1 MNTYFI
7 KRFIARTAV
16 VLSAAALFCGCS
28 DDDETSTLHFDKPEV
43 VIGPESSTAS
53 FILRSDTSWKLH
65 SDADWFT
72 LNLTKGAK
80 SASVIITYWENTSM
94 TEKRT
99 AVITA
104 TTLSGDASDSFI
116 LSQMPVES
124 YIRLETEAL
133 PISATAAHHEI
144 AVETSVDSGI
154 DLSVSY
160 GDEEGGAWIEN
171 LTLADGKLAFDAGEN
186 GSSERRIA
194 VISLLYQDEFG
205 RTTEAA
211 VRITQ
216 SFSMNPSAATEKD
229 FAFAAALG
237 AGDVEE
243 NVYVTGQIVLDG
255 RNANF
260 PNRRY
265 SIQDAEGRALL
276 FESTIDLGVA
286 RNDRVRLWLLG
297 STVKEVAEGTFTYKV
312 FTGIAA
318 EHIMQKEAGS
328 PVQPREVYIRD
339 LTDEMLFSLVRLRDV
354 EIAMPYGGLVN
365 YDEYYVSGGGVNV
378 YGKNLT
384 KYYGTCLRD
393 INGDHLYMLTNFG
406 VDYRRHSL
414 PMGSGTVTGILTREY
429 NSNFG
434 EMGAF
439 QIRHLTQAEIALD
452 PSRENS
458 FSKVLVEWTCVKPAG
473 FKEGVTHVAPTT
485 GPASASLYK
494 SNADGF
500 YNAFLAGSGRIYFGN
515 KPRGDVDSNGQGTAN
530 TVKGGGMYSAL
541 WDTDTYWLISNVST
555 SGIRSQLSLQI
566 ETNSLLATGPRDFV
580 VEYSTDGT
588 SWTAVPGGSYTV
600 IGQCDSKNAL
610 PHYMPGFK
618 VFDFALPAALQ
629 DKASVSIR
637 LRCASLTGTDGKSS
651 VVPNATN
658 RLGHVSI
665 KYNK

>member
-80 SASVIITYWENTSM
+80 SASVIITYSENTSM

-237 AGDVEE
+237 TGDVEE

-515 KPRGDVDSNGQGTAN
+515 KPRGDVDSNGQGRRYVFGAVGYGHLLAYQQRLDLGNPFAAVVADRDQFAAGYRTARFRSRIFDRRY
-530 TVKGGGMYSAL
+530 VVDGRSGRQLYRHRPVRLEKCAASLHARLQGLRLRPARRFAGQGVGQHSSAL
-541 WDTDTYWLISNVST
+541 RQPDRNRRQVV
-555 SGIRSQLSLQI
+555 GRAQRH
-566 ETNSLLATGPRDFV
+566 EPAGPRIYQV
-580 VEYSTDGT
+580 
-588 SWTAVPGGSYTV
+588 
-600 IGQCDSKNAL
+600 
-610 PHYMPGFK
+610 
-618 VFDFALPAALQ
+618 
-629 DKASVSIR
+629 
-637 LRCASLTGTDGKSS
+637 
-651 VVPNATN
+651 
-658 RLGHVSI
+658 
-665 KYNK
+665 

>member
-16 VLSAAALFCGCS
+16 LLSAAALFCGCS

-80 SASVIITYWENTSM
+80 SASVIITYSENTSM

-237 AGDVEE
+237 TGDVEE

-439 QIRHLTQAEIALD
+439 QIRHLTHQRRRHRELSVGRSVRRTVAFPLLSVEVVDIPKQRGAASVGRQGQRHLRAGLEVPNRNVKLEIVARPRALD
-452 PSRENS
+452 TSRAVV
-458 FSKVLVEWTCVKPAG
+458 VLNEVVHLDLDRC
-473 FKEGVTHVAPTT
+473 GVVLRHLV
-485 GPASASLYK
+485 GHGRLR
-494 SNADGF
+494 
-500 YNAFLAGSGRIYFGN
+500 LAGRPDMVGH
-515 KPRGDVDSNGQGTAN
+515 P
-530 TVKGGGMYSAL
+530 
-541 WDTDTYWLISNVST
+541 
-555 SGIRSQLSLQI
+555 
-566 ETNSLLATGPRDFV
+566 E
-580 VEYSTDGT
+580 
-588 SWTAVPGGSYTV
+588 
-600 IGQCDSKNAL
+600 
-610 PHYMPGFK
+610 
-618 VFDFALPAALQ
+618 
-629 DKASVSIR
+629 
-637 LRCASLTGTDGKSS
+637 
-651 VVPNATN
+651 
-658 RLGHVSI
+658 RLGRRIEYADTVPI
-665 KYNK
+665 ADRPLDGRRTRYDAVAGRTQGL

>member
-1 MNTYFI
+1 
-7 KRFIARTAV
+7 
-16 VLSAAALFCGCS
+16 
-28 DDDETSTLHFDKPEV
+28 
-43 VIGPESSTAS
+43 
-53 FILRSDTSWKLH
+53 
-65 SDADWFT
+65 
-72 LNLTKGAK
+72 
-80 SASVIITYWENTSM
+80 
-94 TEKRT
+94 
-99 AVITA
+99 
-104 TTLSGDASDSFI
+104 
-116 LSQMPVES
+116 
-124 YIRLETEAL
+124 
-133 PISATAAHHEI
+133 
-144 AVETSVDSGI
+144 
-154 DLSVSY
+154 
-160 GDEEGGAWIEN
+160 
-171 LTLADGKLAFDAGEN
+171 
-186 GSSERRIA
+186 
-194 VISLLYQDEFG
+194 
-205 RTTEAA
+205 
-211 VRITQ
+211 
-216 SFSMNPSAATEKD
+216 
-229 FAFAAALG
+229 
-237 AGDVEE
+237 
-243 NVYVTGQIVLDG
+243 
-255 RNANF
+255 
-260 PNRRY
+260 
-265 SIQDAEGRALL
+265 
-276 FESTIDLGVA
+276 
-286 RNDRVRLWLLG
+286 
-297 STVKEVAEGTFTYKV
+297 
-312 FTGIAA
+312 
-318 EHIMQKEAGS
+318 MQKEAGS

>member
-1 MNTYFI
+1 
-7 KRFIARTAV
+7 
-16 VLSAAALFCGCS
+16 
-28 DDDETSTLHFDKPEV
+28 
-43 VIGPESSTAS
+43 
-53 FILRSDTSWKLH
+53 
-65 SDADWFT
+65 
-72 LNLTKGAK
+72 
-80 SASVIITYWENTSM
+80 
-94 TEKRT
+94 
-99 AVITA
+99 
-104 TTLSGDASDSFI
+104 
-116 LSQMPVES
+116 MPVES

-237 AGDVEE
+237 TGDVEE

-485 GPASASLYK
+485 ARRP
-494 SNADGF
+494 
-500 YNAFLAGSGRIYFGN
+500 
-515 KPRGDVDSNGQGTAN
+515 PRSTRAMP
-530 TVKGGGMYSAL
+530 T
-541 WDTDTYWLISNVST
+541 VST
-555 SGIRSQLSLQI
+555 TPSSPAAAAFISATSRAATSTRTVRVRPIRSRAAVCIRRCGIRTPTGLS
-566 ETNSLLATGPRDFV
+566 ATSRPRESV
-580 VEYSTDGT
+580 RSCRCR
-588 SWTAVPGGSYTV
+588 SRPIRCW
-600 IGQCDSKNAL
+600 L
-610 PHYMPGFK
+610 P
-618 VFDFALPAALQ
+618 DRAI
-629 DKASVSIR
+629 S
-637 LRCASLTGTDGKSS
+637 
-651 VVPNATN
+651 
-658 RLGHVSI
+658 
-665 KYNK
+665 

>member
-80 SASVIITYWENTSM
+80 SASVIITYSENTSM

-237 AGDVEE
+237 TGDVEE

-297 STVKEVAEGTFTYKV
+297 
-312 FTGIAA
+312 
-318 EHIMQKEAGS
+318 
-328 PVQPREVYIRD
+328 
-339 LTDEMLFSLVRLRDV
+339 
-354 EIAMPYGGLVN
+354 
-365 YDEYYVSGGGVNV
+365 
-378 YGKNLT
+378 
-384 KYYGTCLRD
+384 
-393 INGDHLYMLTNFG
+393 
-406 VDYRRHSL
+406 
-414 PMGSGTVTGILTREY
+414 
-429 NSNFG
+429 
-434 EMGAF
+434 
-439 QIRHLTQAEIALD
+439 
-452 PSRENS
+452 
-458 FSKVLVEWTCVKPAG
+458 
-473 FKEGVTHVAPTT
+473 
-485 GPASASLYK
+485 
-494 SNADGF
+494 
-500 YNAFLAGSGRIYFGN
+500 
-515 KPRGDVDSNGQGTAN
+515 
-530 TVKGGGMYSAL
+530 
-541 WDTDTYWLISNVST
+541 
-555 SGIRSQLSLQI
+555 LSLI
-566 ETNSLLATGPRDFV
+566 H
-580 VEYSTDGT
+580 
-588 SWTAVPGGSYTV
+588 
-600 IGQCDSKNAL
+600 I
-610 PHYMPGFK
+610 
-618 VFDFALPAALQ
+618 
-629 DKASVSIR
+629 
-637 LRCASLTGTDGKSS
+637 
-651 VVPNATN
+651 
-658 RLGHVSI
+658 
-665 KYNK
+665 

>member
-1 MNTYFI
+1 
-7 KRFIARTAV
+7 
-16 VLSAAALFCGCS
+16 
-28 DDDETSTLHFDKPEV
+28 
-43 VIGPESSTAS
+43 
-53 FILRSDTSWKLH
+53 
-65 SDADWFT
+65 
-72 LNLTKGAK
+72 
-80 SASVIITYWENTSM
+80 M

-237 AGDVEE
+237 TGDVEE

-286 RNDRVRLWLLG
+286 AT
-297 STVKEVAEGTFTYKV
+297 TV
-312 FTGIAA
+312 
-318 EHIMQKEAGS
+318 
-328 PVQPREVYIRD
+328 
-339 LTDEMLFSLVRLRDV
+339 
-354 EIAMPYGGLVN
+354 
-365 YDEYYVSGGGVNV
+365 
-378 YGKNLT
+378 
-384 KYYGTCLRD
+384 
-393 INGDHLYMLTNFG
+393 
-406 VDYRRHSL
+406 
-414 PMGSGTVTGILTREY
+414 
-429 NSNFG
+429 
-434 EMGAF
+434 
-439 QIRHLTQAEIALD
+439 
-452 PSRENS
+452 
-458 FSKVLVEWTCVKPAG
+458 
-473 FKEGVTHVAPTT
+473 
-485 GPASASLYK
+485 
-494 SNADGF
+494 
-500 YNAFLAGSGRIYFGN
+500 
-515 KPRGDVDSNGQGTAN
+515 
-530 TVKGGGMYSAL
+530 
-541 WDTDTYWLISNVST
+541 
-555 SGIRSQLSLQI
+555 
-566 ETNSLLATGPRDFV
+566 
-580 VEYSTDGT
+580 
-588 SWTAVPGGSYTV
+588 
-600 IGQCDSKNAL
+600 
-610 PHYMPGFK
+610 
-618 VFDFALPAALQ
+618 
-629 DKASVSIR
+629 
-637 LRCASLTGTDGKSS
+637 
-651 VVPNATN
+651 
-658 RLGHVSI
+658 
-665 KYNK
+665 

>member
-28 DDDETSTLHFDKPEV
+28 DDDETSMLHFDKPEV

-80 SASVIITYWENTSM
+80 SASVIITYSENTSM

-237 AGDVEE
+237 TGDVEE

-600 IGQCDSKNAL
+600 IGQCDSKMRCL
-610 PHYMPGFK
+610 ITC
-618 VFDFALPAALQ
+618 PASRSSTSPCPPLCRTRRRSAF
-629 DKASVSIR
+629 V
-637 LRCASLTGTDGKSS
+637 CAA
-651 VVPNATN
+651 PA
-658 RLGHVSI
+658 
-665 KYNK
+665 

>member
-80 SASVIITYWENTSM
+80 SASVIITYSENTSM

-99 AVITA
+99 
-104 TTLSGDASDSFI
+104 FI

-473 FKEGVTHVAPTT
+473 FKEGVTHVALQEQCRRFLQRLPRRQRPHLFRQQAARRRRLERSGYGQYGQGRRYVFGAVGYGHLLAYQQRLDLGNPFAAVVADRDQFAAGYRTARFRSRIFDRRYVVD
-485 GPASASLYK
+485 GRSGRQLYRHRPVRLEKCAASLH
-494 SNADGF
+494 ARFQGLRLRPARRF
-500 YNAFLAGSGRIYFGN
+500 AGQGVGQHSSALRQPDRNRRQVVGRAQRHEPAGPRIYQ
-515 KPRGDVDSNGQGTAN
+515 V
-530 TVKGGGMYSAL
+530 
-541 WDTDTYWLISNVST
+541 
-555 SGIRSQLSLQI
+555 
-566 ETNSLLATGPRDFV
+566 
-580 VEYSTDGT
+580 
-588 SWTAVPGGSYTV
+588 
-600 IGQCDSKNAL
+600 
-610 PHYMPGFK
+610 
-618 VFDFALPAALQ
+618 
-629 DKASVSIR
+629 
-637 LRCASLTGTDGKSS
+637 
-651 VVPNATN
+651 
-658 RLGHVSI
+658 
-665 KYNK
+665 

>member
-80 SASVIITYWENTSM
+80 SASVIITYSENTSM

-237 AGDVEE
+237 TGDVEE

-452 PSRENS
+452 PSRENKYANR
-458 FSKVLVEWTCVKPAG
+458 FLNVERKP
-473 FKEGVTHVAPTT
+473 
-485 GPASASLYK
+485 
-494 SNADGF
+494 
-500 YNAFLAGSGRIYFGN
+500 
-515 KPRGDVDSNGQGTAN
+515 
-530 TVKGGGMYSAL
+530 
-541 WDTDTYWLISNVST
+541 
-555 SGIRSQLSLQI
+555 
-566 ETNSLLATGPRDFV
+566 
-580 VEYSTDGT
+580 
-588 SWTAVPGGSYTV
+588 
-600 IGQCDSKNAL
+600 
-610 PHYMPGFK
+610 
-618 VFDFALPAALQ
+618 
-629 DKASVSIR
+629 
-637 LRCASLTGTDGKSS
+637 
-651 VVPNATN
+651 
-658 RLGHVSI
+658 
-665 KYNK
+665 

>member
-80 SASVIITYWENTSM
+80 SASVIITYSENTSM

-237 AGDVEE
+237 TGDVEE

-339 LTDEMLFSLVRLRDV
+339 LTDEMLDCFGKRGGYIGVNFCHDFLV
-354 EIAMPYGGLVN
+354 
-365 YDEYYVSGGGVNV
+365 GGG
-378 YGKNLT
+378 YP
-384 KYYGTCLRD
+384 
-393 INGDHLYMLTNFG
+393 IDHLATIDDVVRHIEYMLTNFG

>member
-80 SASVIITYWENTSM
+80 SASVIITYSENTSM

-144 AVETSVDSGI
+144 AVETSIDSGI

-452 PSRENS
+452 PSAREQLQQGARRVDLCQTRRIQGGRDPRRPDDRPGVRLALQEQCRRFLQRLPRRQRPHLFRQQAARRRRLERSGYGQYGQGRRYVFGAVGYGHLLAYQQRLDLGNPFAAVVADRDQFAAGYRTARFRSRIFDRRYVVDGRSGRQLYRHRPVRLEKCAASLHARFQGLRLRPARS
-458 FSKVLVEWTCVKPAG
+458 FAGQGVGQHSSALRQPDRNRRQVVGRAQRHEPAG
-473 FKEGVTHVAPTT
+473 P
-485 GPASASLYK
+485 
-494 SNADGF
+494 
-500 YNAFLAGSGRIYFGN
+500 RIYQ
-515 KPRGDVDSNGQGTAN
+515 V
-530 TVKGGGMYSAL
+530 
-541 WDTDTYWLISNVST
+541 
-555 SGIRSQLSLQI
+555 
-566 ETNSLLATGPRDFV
+566 
-580 VEYSTDGT
+580 
-588 SWTAVPGGSYTV
+588 
-600 IGQCDSKNAL
+600 
-610 PHYMPGFK
+610 
-618 VFDFALPAALQ
+618 
-629 DKASVSIR
+629 
-637 LRCASLTGTDGKSS
+637 
-651 VVPNATN
+651 
-658 RLGHVSI
+658 
-665 KYNK
+665 

>member
-80 SASVIITYWENTSM
+80 SASVIITYSENTSM

-237 AGDVEE
+237 TGDVEE

-384 KYYGTCLRD
+384 KSYGTSLRE
-393 INGDHLYMLTNFG
+393 INCDHLYMLTNIG
-406 VDYRRHSL
+406 V
-414 PMGSGTVTGILTREY
+414 E
-429 NSNFG
+429 
-434 EMGAF
+434 
-439 QIRHLTQAEIALD
+439 
-452 PSRENS
+452 
-458 FSKVLVEWTCVKPAG
+458 
-473 FKEGVTHVAPTT
+473 
-485 GPASASLYK
+485 
-494 SNADGF
+494 
-500 YNAFLAGSGRIYFGN
+500 
-515 KPRGDVDSNGQGTAN
+515 
-530 TVKGGGMYSAL
+530 
-541 WDTDTYWLISNVST
+541 
-555 SGIRSQLSLQI
+555 
-566 ETNSLLATGPRDFV
+566 
-580 VEYSTDGT
+580 
-588 SWTAVPGGSYTV
+588 
-600 IGQCDSKNAL
+600 
-610 PHYMPGFK
+610 
-618 VFDFALPAALQ
+618 
-629 DKASVSIR
+629 
-637 LRCASLTGTDGKSS
+637 
-651 VVPNATN
+651 
-658 RLGHVSI
+658 
-665 KYNK
+665 

>member
-1 MNTYFI
+1 
-7 KRFIARTAV
+7 
-16 VLSAAALFCGCS
+16 
-28 DDDETSTLHFDKPEV
+28 
-43 VIGPESSTAS
+43 
-53 FILRSDTSWKLH
+53 
-65 SDADWFT
+65 
-72 LNLTKGAK
+72 
-80 SASVIITYWENTSM
+80 M

-104 TTLSGDASDSFI
+104 TTLSATPATRSSFRKC
-116 LSQMPVES
+116 PVES

-144 AVETSVDSGI
+144 AVETSIDSGI

-186 GSSERRIA
+186 DSSERRIA

-485 GPASASLYK
+485 GP
-494 SNADGF
+494 GV
-500 YNAFLAGSGRIYFGN
+500 R
-515 KPRGDVDSNGQGTAN
+515 PRSTRAMP
-530 TVKGGGMYSAL
+530 T
-541 WDTDTYWLISNVST
+541 VST
-555 SGIRSQLSLQI
+555 TPSSPAAAAFISATSRAATSTRTVRVRPIRSRAAVCIRRCGIRTPTGLS
-566 ETNSLLATGPRDFV
+566 ATSRPRESV
-580 VEYSTDGT
+580 RSCRCR
-588 SWTAVPGGSYTV
+588 SRPIRCW
-600 IGQCDSKNAL
+600 L
-610 PHYMPGFK
+610 P
-618 VFDFALPAALQ
+618 DRAI
-629 DKASVSIR
+629 S
-637 LRCASLTGTDGKSS
+637 
-651 VVPNATN
+651 
-658 RLGHVSI
+658 
-665 KYNK
+665 

>member
-1 MNTYFI
+1 M
-7 KRFIARTAV
+7 
-16 VLSAAALFCGCS
+16 
-28 DDDETSTLHFDKPEV
+28 
-43 VIGPESSTAS
+43 
-53 FILRSDTSWKLH
+53 
-65 SDADWFT
+65 
-72 LNLTKGAK
+72 
-80 SASVIITYWENTSM
+80 
-94 TEKRT
+94 
-99 AVITA
+99 
-104 TTLSGDASDSFI
+104 
-116 LSQMPVES
+116 
-124 YIRLETEAL
+124 
-133 PISATAAHHEI
+133 
-144 AVETSVDSGI
+144 
-154 DLSVSY
+154 
-160 GDEEGGAWIEN
+160 
-171 LTLADGKLAFDAGEN
+171 
-186 GSSERRIA
+186 
-194 VISLLYQDEFG
+194 ISLLYQDEFG

-237 AGDVEE
+237 TGDVEE

-414 PMGSGTVTGILTREY
+414 PMGSGTVT
-429 NSNFG
+429 
-434 EMGAF
+434 
-439 QIRHLTQAEIALD
+439 
-452 PSRENS
+452 
-458 FSKVLVEWTCVKPAG
+458 
-473 FKEGVTHVAPTT
+473 
-485 GPASASLYK
+485 AS
-494 SNADGF
+494 
-500 YNAFLAGSGRIYFGN
+500 
-515 KPRGDVDSNGQGTAN
+515 
-530 TVKGGGMYSAL
+530 
-541 WDTDTYWLISNVST
+541 
-555 SGIRSQLSLQI
+555 
-566 ETNSLLATGPRDFV
+566 
-580 VEYSTDGT
+580 
-588 SWTAVPGGSYTV
+588 
-600 IGQCDSKNAL
+600 
-610 PHYMPGFK
+610 
-618 VFDFALPAALQ
+618 
-629 DKASVSIR
+629 
-637 LRCASLTGTDGKSS
+637 
-651 VVPNATN
+651 
-658 RLGHVSI
+658 
-665 KYNK
+665 

>member
-1 MNTYFI
+1 MPTSRI
-7 KRFIARTAV
+7 GVIRFRTP
-16 VLSAAALFCGCS
+16 
-28 DDDETSTLHFDKPEV
+28 K
-43 VIGPESSTAS
+43 
-53 FILRSDTSWKLH
+53 
-65 SDADWFT
+65 
-72 LNLTKGAK
+72 
-80 SASVIITYWENTSM
+80 
-94 TEKRT
+94 
-99 AVITA
+99 
-104 TTLSGDASDSFI
+104 
-116 LSQMPVES
+116 
-124 YIRLETEAL
+124 
-133 PISATAAHHEI
+133 
-144 AVETSVDSGI
+144 
-154 DLSVSY
+154 
-160 GDEEGGAWIEN
+160 
-171 LTLADGKLAFDAGEN
+171 
-186 GSSERRIA
+186 
-194 VISLLYQDEFG
+194 
-205 RTTEAA
+205 A
-211 VRITQ
+211 VRC
-216 SFSMNPSAATEKD
+216 SSSRP
-229 FAFAAALG
+229 
-237 AGDVEE
+237 
-243 NVYVTGQIVLDG
+243 
-255 RNANF
+255 
-260 PNRRY
+260 
-265 SIQDAEGRALL
+265 
-276 FESTIDLGVA
+276 IDLGVA

-365 YDEYYVSGGGVNV
+365 YDEYYVSGGVNV

-452 PSRENS
+452 PSRREQLQQGARR
-458 FSKVLVEWTCVKPAG
+458 VDLCQTRRIQGGRDPRR
-473 FKEGVTHVAPTT
+473 PTT
-485 GPASASLYK
+485 RPRRSASLYK

>member
-1 MNTYFI
+1 
-7 KRFIARTAV
+7 
-16 VLSAAALFCGCS
+16 
-28 DDDETSTLHFDKPEV
+28 
-43 VIGPESSTAS
+43 
-53 FILRSDTSWKLH
+53 
-65 SDADWFT
+65 
-72 LNLTKGAK
+72 
-80 SASVIITYWENTSM
+80 M

-237 AGDVEE
+237 TGDVEE

-541 WDTDTYWLISNVST
+541 WNTFSE
-555 SGIRSQLSLQI
+555 RA
-566 ETNSLLATGPRDFV
+566 AT
-580 VEYSTDGT
+580 
-588 SWTAVPGGSYTV
+588 
-600 IGQCDSKNAL
+600 
-610 PHYMPGFK
+610 
-618 VFDFALPAALQ
+618 
-629 DKASVSIR
+629 KASRMVF
-637 LRCASLTGTDGKSS
+637 C
-651 VVPNATN
+651 
-658 RLGHVSI
+658 
-665 KYNK
+665 

>member
-1 MNTYFI
+1 M
-7 KRFIARTAV
+7 
-16 VLSAAALFCGCS
+16 
-28 DDDETSTLHFDKPEV
+28 
-43 VIGPESSTAS
+43 
-53 FILRSDTSWKLH
+53 
-65 SDADWFT
+65 
-72 LNLTKGAK
+72 
-80 SASVIITYWENTSM
+80 
-94 TEKRT
+94 
-99 AVITA
+99 
-104 TTLSGDASDSFI
+104 
-116 LSQMPVES
+116 
-124 YIRLETEAL
+124 
-133 PISATAAHHEI
+133 
-144 AVETSVDSGI
+144 
-154 DLSVSY
+154 
-160 GDEEGGAWIEN
+160 
-171 LTLADGKLAFDAGEN
+171 
-186 GSSERRIA
+186 
-194 VISLLYQDEFG
+194 
-205 RTTEAA
+205 
-211 VRITQ
+211 
-216 SFSMNPSAATEKD
+216 
-229 FAFAAALG
+229 
-237 AGDVEE
+237 
-243 NVYVTGQIVLDG
+243 
-255 RNANF
+255 
-260 PNRRY
+260 
-265 SIQDAEGRALL
+265 
-276 FESTIDLGVA
+276 
-286 RNDRVRLWLLG
+286 
-297 STVKEVAEGTFTYKV
+297 KEVAEGTFTYKV

-600 IGQCDSKNAL
+600 IGQCDSKNAT
-610 PHYMPGFK
+610 Y
-618 VFDFALPAALQ
+618 
-629 DKASVSIR
+629 
-637 LRCASLTGTDGKSS
+637 
-651 VVPNATN
+651 
-658 RLGHVSI
+658 
-665 KYNK
+665 